1 MKSKRSFPKLSNTSS
16 NILSNKIV
24 LYVSF
29 FFAIV
34 TAANYLLRS
43 NFEAVGIF
51 IIIGFL
57 TTYFSK
63 NMIIVLLT
71 TTILTNFIVM
81 VRNRQN
87 SGFIEGMTTE
97 EIEAA
102 KKAMDAAKKAMDDET
117 DPTKKAD
124 LEKKYKAAQDAYNK
138 AKEDQDKPASMS
150 APKNAPTT
158 STMSSSS
165 SSSSSS
171 MAAPN
176 PTSVGSQETVSM
188 GTTPANEVQKPL
200 SGKSSVKD
208 GMSQLKPA
216 AINSENMDPMMQQV
230 VPGMATGY
238 NAQKEQAFNAL
249 SSLGGTGGQ
258 GQDLLAQQNAMINN
272 LKTIEPI
279 LNTAQSFLDKFENSS
294 ISKMFSGG
302 LSNLPGMSLL
312 TGGGAAGAKPSPA
325 PVSSQ

>member
-1 MKSKRSFPKLSNTSS
+1 MKSKRSFPKLSNTST

-24 LYVSF
+24 LYISF

-102 KKAMDAAKKAMDDET
+102 KKAMEAAKKAMDDET

-124 LEKKYKAAQDAYNK
+124 LEKKYKDAQDAYNK
-138 AKEDQDKPASMS
+138 AKETQNKPASMPNNTS
-150 APKNAPTT
+150 TSTT
-158 STMSSSS
+158 SSTA

-171 MAAPN
+171 MAPPN

-188 GTTPANEVQKPL
+188 GTTPANEVQQPL

-216 AINSENMDPMMQQV
+216 SINGENMDPMMQQV

-249 SSLGGTGGQ
+249 ASLGGTGGQ
-258 GQDLLAQQNAMINN
+258 GQDLLSQQNAMINN
-272 LKTIEPI
+272 LKSIEPI

-312 TGGGAAGAKPSPA
+312 TGGGGAGAKPSPA

>member
-1 MKSKRSFPKLSNTSS
+1 MKSKRSFPKMSNTST
-16 NILSNKIV
+16 NLLSNKIV

-34 TAANYLLRS
+34 TAANYLLRG

-63 NMIIVLLT
+63 NMIVVLLT
-71 TTILTNFIVM
+71 TTILTNFVVM
-81 VRNRQN
+81 VRNRRN
-87 SGFIEGMTTE
+87 SGFMEGMTTE
-97 EIEAA
+97 EMEKLKTEMEAA
-102 KKAMDAAKKAMDDET
+102 KKSMDDEK
-117 DPTKKAD
+117 DATKKAD
-124 LEKKYKAAQDAYNK
+124 LEKKYKAAEDAYNK
-138 AKEDQDKPASMS
+138 AKQSEDKPASM
-150 APKNAPTT
+150 ATT
-158 STMSSSS
+158 KST
-165 SSSSSS
+165 SSSS
-171 MAAPN
+171 MAPPN
-176 PTSVGSQETVSM
+176 PSSVGSHETVSM

-200 SGKSSVKD
+200 HGKSSIKD

-216 AINSENMDPMMQQV
+216 PINSESVDPMMQQV

-249 SSLGGTGGQ
+249 SSLGGNGGQ
-258 GQDLLAQQNAMINN
+258 GQDLLSQQNAMINN

-279 LNTAQSFLDKFENSS
+279 LNTAQNFLDKFENSS

-302 LSNLPGMSLL
+302 LSSLPGMSLL